1 MELLTP
7 NWGLVFWMLITF
19 SLLML
24 VLRRFAWRPILG
36 AIKQR
41 EHKIEEALHLAERTR
56 AEMAQLQFDNK
67 VLFEQAKVERD
78 AILKEARA
86 IKESI
91 IDEARLRASQE
102 AERIIVSARESI
114 HFEKMAALT
123 ELKNELAKM
132 SVDIAEKVLVQELSD
147 PAKHKALIEREMVN
161 IHF

>member
-67 VLFEQAKVERD
+67 VLFEEAKVERD

-132 SVDIAEKVLVQELSD
+132 SVSIAEKVLVQELSD
-147 PAKHKALIEREMVN
+147 PAKHKALIEREMMN

>member
-147 PAKHKALIEREMVN
+147 PAKHKALIEHEMVN